1 MTWRRSPHLRHGG
14 AWGLVWKLRVD
25 SGSYSSEYMEVEFCE
40 LRHNGVLGSTHGP
53 GPMLILPTGTHYGLS
68 WSRLSGERLRVTQDL
83 ARSASKCSQ
92 AAKCRAGK
100 RRPQTGACRNAC

>member
-1 MTWRRSPHLRHGG
+1 MAMAKHGTKTTLILDERLPLG
-14 AWGLVWKLRVD
+14 
-25 SGSYSSEYMEVEFCE
+25 SSEAYSPNLVEGDFCE
-40 LRHNGVLGSTHGP
+40 LRRDGVLGSTHGP

-68 WSRLSGERLRVTQDL
+68 WSRLSGERLRVPQDL